1 MRVHCDTSIVTQD
14 LFRHL
19 REHTMSKDESL
30 LLDYT
35 RFVDEVTSDASK
47 DAEAFTDAIDIIDE
61 QGVPPERL
69 LTAALGICAEGGEF
83 TEVVKKCVFQGK
95 PMDEHTQYHL
105 KRELGDI
112 MWYISQAC
120 IALDTS
126 MEDVI
131 YMNIEKLEARYPDG
145 FESFRSEN
153 RSEGDI

>member
-1 MRVHCDTSIVTQD
+1 
-14 LFRHL
+14 
-19 REHTMSKDESL
+19 MSDERL

-47 DAEAFTDAIDIIDE
+47 NPDDFGDALDIIDE
-61 QGVPPERL
+61 QGVAPERI

-83 TEVVKKCVFQGK
+83 TEVIKKCVFQGK
-95 PMDEHTQYHL
+95 PMDDHTKFHL

-126 MEDVI
+126 IEDII

-145 FESFRSEN
+145 FEAFRSNN

>member
-1 MRVHCDTSIVTQD
+1 
-14 LFRHL
+14 
-19 REHTMSKDESL
+19 MSDPNL
-30 LLDYT
+30 LYDYVE
-35 RFVDEVTSDASK
+35 FVDEVTSKASK
-47 DAEAFTDAIDIIDE
+47 DPEEFSDALDIIEE
-61 QGVPPERL
+61 QGVAPERL

-112 MWYISQAC
+112 CWYIAQAC
-120 IALDTS
+120 IALDIS
-126 MEDVI
+126 IEDVL

-145 FESFRSEN
+145 FEAFRSNN

>member
-1 MRVHCDTSIVTQD
+1 
-14 LFRHL
+14 
-19 REHTMSKDESL
+19 MSDNEL

-47 DAEAFTDAIDIIDE
+47 DSEAFTEALDIIE
-61 QGVPPERL
+61 ETSSVPPERL

-83 TEVVKKCVFQGK
+83 TEVVKKCLLQGK
-95 PMDEHTQYHL
+95 PMDEHTVYHL
-105 KRELGDI
+105 KRELGDV

-126 MEDVI
+126 IEDVI

>member
-1 MRVHCDTSIVTQD
+1 M
-14 LFRHL
+14 
-19 REHTMSKDESL
+19 EKNTMSDERL

-47 DAEAFTDAIDIIDE
+47 NPDDFQDALDIIDE

-95 PMDEHTQYHL
+95 PMDDHTQYHL

-112 MWYISQAC
+112 MWYISPAC

-126 MEDVI
+126 IEDI
-131 YMNIEKLEARYPDG
+131 LYMNIEKLEARYPDG
-145 FESFRSEN
+145 FEAFRSEN